1 MKISLIADDFTGS
14 NDTGVQFVKKA
25 LSTVVTTNIKEI
37 PKSLISNDVV
47 VFDTES
53 RFDTPEVAYT
63 KVKDISTLLKDKVE
77 YVYKKIDSTFR
88 GNIGAEIAGA
98 MDGLSLNYA
107 ILIPALPSNGRITK
121 NGHVYVNGKLV
132 NETEIANDPKTPVK
146 KSYIPDIISGQTDKK
161 VKVISKNG
169 ENYDYDQVLEQII
182 KSFNE
187 GVQIIVLDAENNDE
201 LLNLS
206 LLLPKIDRKFLIV
219 GTAGLAE
226 FIPQAFDFI
235 SKQAILSIVGSVSDV
250 TRQQIEYARKN
261 LSIDV
266 IDLSLEQL
274 MDAKQVSKIANKV
287 IKSLA
292 KGVDTLIY
300 TAKTKAEVEAA
311 DEYANKNNLNK
322 FAVADQIAERL
333 GAITQIVFNKGA
345 KHLKGVYITGGDTLI
360 KISNHLNASGMKI
373 LEEVLPAIPLGNF
386 IHKKYNNIRIVTK
399 AGGFGNE
406 ESLFKILKFLGDKK

>member
-14 NDTGVQFVKKA
+14 NDTGVQFAKKA

-132 NETEIANDPKTPVK
+132 NETEVANDPKTPVK
-146 KSYIPDIISGQTDKK
+146 KSYIPDIISAQTDKK

-169 ENYDYDQVLEQII
+169 ENYDYNQVLEQII

-311 DEYANKNNLNK
+311 AEYANKNNLNK

>member
-14 NDTGVQFVKKA
+14 NDTGVQFAKKA

-37 PKSLISNDVV
+37 PKSLIVNDVV

-53 RFDTPEVAYT
+53 RFDTAEVAYR

-98 MDGLSLNYA
+98 MDGLNLNYA
-107 ILIPALPSNGRITK
+107 VLIPALPSNGRITK
-121 NGHVYVNGKLV
+121 NGHVYVNGKPV
-132 NETEIANDPKTPVK
+132 NETEVANDPKTPVK
-146 KSYIPDIISGQTDKK
+146 KSYIPDIIAGQTNKK
-161 VKVISKNG
+161 VKVISKNS
-169 ENYDYDQVLEQII
+169 EIYDYNQVLQEIV

-187 GVQIIVLDAENNDE
+187 GVQIVVLDAENNDE
-201 LLNLS
+201 LSNLS

-250 TRQQIEYARKN
+250 TRQQIEFARKN

-266 IDLSLEQL
+266 IDLTLEQL

-311 DEYANKNNLNK
+311 ADYANKNNLNK
-322 FAVADQIAERL
+322 FAVADQIAEQL
-333 GAITQIVFNKGA
+333 GAITQIIFNKGA
-345 KHLKGVYITGGDTLI
+345 RHLKGVYITGGDTLI
-360 KISNHLNASGMKI
+360 KISNHLNVSGMKI
-373 LEEVLPAIPLGNF
+373 LEEVLPAIPLGTF
-386 IHKKYNNIRIVTK
+386 IHKKYSDIRVVTK

-406 ESLFKILKFLGDKK
+406 ESLFKILKFLGDK